1 MTSETR
7 AGFPAER
14 HADPGEG
21 GSEGMAAPGTGG
33 DECCEAL
40 GEGPSGTIRRA
51 AEEAASVD
59 HEGDGATAAG
69 EISNAA
75 LIPAV
80 ESTKKSGGI
89 RPPGEGRFTL
99 PTDCPSVIPVVTSR
113 GPIVC

>member
-89 RPPGEGRFTL
+89 RPLT
-99 PTDCPSVIPVVTSR
+99 TSL
-113 GPIVC
+113 